1 MSNRSLPP
9 ASISRRRWLAT
20 ALASLGG
27 GALSACGG
35 AGGGFD
41 VSGVGTG
48 GTGSFSSG
56 SISGFGSIIVNKVR
70 YDDTSAQVMDDD
82 GRALTNTALRLGMVV
97 EVEGSDITT
106 DAAGLRRAS
115 ASRIQVRSEILGPV
129 EHLDAVAG
137 TLTVL
142 GQAVRT
148 TAATVF
154 SDGVRG
160 GLAGL
165 AIGQSVAVYGQRDS
179 AGVCTASRIELRTAP
194 TSYRLRGPV
203 SQVDAAAQRLR
214 IGEAVIFY
222 GDAQRSGDLDRP
234 RDGAFAVV
242 ELPLTAGAAGVWR
255 AQRLELRNAP
265 LASVLPSDKARV
277 ELEGFITAFT
287 SSTQFSVNGVAVDAR
302 GAQGVPTDLALNQH
316 VEVKGQLS
324 KGILIASEVE
334 REDDKDES
342 GSGFEVEG
350 RITQIDRAA
359 ATLVVRGL
367 VVRYANARF
376 EDGTIDQ
383 LREGVK
389 VDIKGR
395 LDRDGTSLDADEIEF
410 ED

>member
-9 ASISRRRWLAT
+9 ASIFRRRWLAT
-20 ALASLGG
+20 ALASLAGG
-27 GALSACGG
+27 GLSACGG
-35 AGGGFD
+35 AGEGFD
-41 VSGVGTG
+41 FSGIGTG

-70 YDDTSAQVMDDD
+70 YDDTSAQVTDDD
-82 GRALTNTALRLGMVV
+82 GQTLTNTALRLGMVV
-97 EVEGSDITT
+97 NVEGSDITT

-129 EHLDAVAG
+129 ERLDPVAG

-142 GQAVRT
+142 GQSVRT

-154 SDGVRG
+154 SENVRG

-165 AIGQSVAVYGQRDS
+165 ALGQAVSIYGDRDS
-179 AGVCTASRIELRTAP
+179 AGVCAASRIELRTAP
-194 TSYRLRGPV
+194 ASYRLRGPV
-203 SQVDAAAQRLR
+203 SRVDAGAQRLR
-214 IGEAVIFY
+214 IGEVVLFY
-222 GDAQRSGDLDRP
+222 GDALRSGDLDRP

-242 ELPLTAGAAGVWR
+242 ELPLAPGAAGVWR

-287 SSTQFSVNGVAVDAR
+287 SRTQFSVSGVAVDAR
-302 GAQGVPTDLALNQH
+302 NAQRVPTDLALNQS

-324 KGILIASEVE
+324 NGVLIATEVE
-334 REDDKDES
+334 REDDKDNED
-342 GSGFEVEG
+342 SGFEVEG

-376 EDGTIDQ
+376 KDGTIDQ

-395 LDRDGTSLDADEIEF
+395 LAEDRVSLQASEIEF
-410 ED
+410 DD

>member
-35 AGGGFD
+35 GGSFD
-41 VSGVGTG
+41 FSGVGTG

-70 YDDTSAQVMDDD
+70 YDDTSALVTDDD
-82 GRALTNTALRLGMVV
+82 GRTLTNTALRLGMVV
-97 EVEGSDITT
+97 EVEGSNIAT

-129 EHLDAVAG
+129 ERLDPVAG

-142 GQAVRT
+142 GQSVRT

-160 GLAGL
+160 GLTGL
-165 AIGQSVAVYGQRDS
+165 AIGQAVSVHGDRDT
-179 AGVCTASRIELRTAP
+179 AGVCVASRIELRTPPA
-194 TSYRLRGPV
+194 SYRLRGPV
-203 SQVDAAAQRLR
+203 SGVDTAAQRLR

-222 GDAQRSGDLDRP
+222 GDAQRSGDLERP

-242 ELPLTAGAAGVWR
+242 ELPLAPGAAGVWR

-287 SSTQFSVNGVAVDAR
+287 SRTQFSVNGVAVDAR
-302 GAQGVPTDLALNQH
+302 SAQGVPADLALNQH
-316 VEVKGQLS
+316 VEVKGPLS
-324 KGILIASEVE
+324 NGVLIATEVE
-334 REDDKDES
+334 REDDRDNK

-350 RITQIDRAA
+350 RITQIDRTAT
-359 ATLVVRGL
+359 TLVVRGL

-395 LDRDGTSLDADEIEF
+395 LNRDGTSLDADEIEF